1 MRLLDLFK
9 PSFETR
15 DLDASLFNLG
25 LEDKTKT
32 SSGVAVDP
40 SSAMQNSTVYSCISL
55 ISDSIATMPVKTF
68 RKTQDHREPTN
79 PPFVLGQY

>member
-40 SSAMQNSTVYSCISL
+40 SSAMQNCNSL
-55 ISDSIATMPVKTF
+55 FLYFID
-68 RKTQDHREPTN
+68 Q
-79 PPFVLGQY
+79 